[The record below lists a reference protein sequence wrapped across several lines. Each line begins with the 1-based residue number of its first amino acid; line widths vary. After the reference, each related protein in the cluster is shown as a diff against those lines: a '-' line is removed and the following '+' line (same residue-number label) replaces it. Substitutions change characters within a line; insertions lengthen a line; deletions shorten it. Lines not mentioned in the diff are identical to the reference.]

1 MSQAHVRPGQP
12 AAEGNA
18 DDLAGEQPGPEEQTP
33 ALDAE
38 QSETSKRDSE
48 AYFAQEAERMM
59 QAQGVHP
66 DQGTRGGSSK
76 LP

>member
-1 MSQAHVRPGQP
+1 MSQAHAQPEQP
-12 AAEGNA
+12 APEGNA
-18 DDLAGEQPGPEEQTP
+18 DDLAGDSPSPEEQTP
-33 ALDAE
+33 ALDAA

-66 DQGTRGGSSK
+66 DQGGRGGSSR
-76 LP
+76 LT

>member
-1 MSQAHVRPGQP
+1 MRQAQAQPGQP
-12 AAEGNA
+12 APEGNA
-18 DDLAGEQPGPEEQTP
+18 DDRAGGSPNPEEQTP

-38 QSETSKRDSE
+38 QSATSKRDSE

-66 DQGTRGGSSK
+66 DQDARGGSSR